1 MTWQYNG
8 VDHWYKIMEWCETN
22 IRGGY
27 TTNLRDT
34 IYFVNK
40 KDYTLFLL
48 RWV

>member
-22 IRGGY
+22 IRYGY